1 MPQWLR
7 DFGNWILDML
17 KTLAYTLLT
26 MIKDALMFIFEQLML
41 LIIFLLDALGDL
53 FSALDITQYIAGIPP
68 DMAWVLQQIGL
79 GQAIS
84 MIIIAIT
91 IRIMLQ
97 LIPFTR
103 LGS

>member
-7 DFGNWILDML
+7 DFGNWILDMF
-17 KTLAYTLLT
+17 KTLAYTLFT
-26 MIKDALMFIFEQLML
+26 MVKDALMFIFEQFML
-41 LIIFLLDALGDL
+41 LITFILDSMGDL
-53 FSALDITQYIAGIPP
+53 FDALDITQYTNSIPP
-68 DMAWVLQQIGL
+68 EVGWVMQQIGL
-79 GQAIS
+79 GQALT
-84 MIIIAIT
+84 MIISAIT